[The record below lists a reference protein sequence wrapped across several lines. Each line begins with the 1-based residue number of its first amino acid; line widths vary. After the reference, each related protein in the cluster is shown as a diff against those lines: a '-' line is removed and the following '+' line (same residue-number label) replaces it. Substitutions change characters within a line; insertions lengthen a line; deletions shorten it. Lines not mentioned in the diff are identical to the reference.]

1 MRVSYGILVVTT
13 PSETRRDAMPAN
25 SEEIVQ
31 QVREEFEALL
41 TFVLEASPQTVPDA
55 DTMERGLFRQ
65 LFAMGC
71 LLLRLYF
78 RQQDRLLAPETVSS
92 KAGKELPFHSQKQ
105 RTYLSI
111 FGPVVFSR
119 RYYYQFGEG
128 YAPLDATLNLP
139 ESGASDML
147 REWRERLGMYSS
159 YQKVT
164 RDLAEF
170 LGHHASTRQIQHD
183 IAEDA
188 EAVEGFY
195 AQVPAPLPD
204 PTATIL
210 VVQADGKG
218 VPMRQITEAAEKV
231 RKGKGEKTSCK
242 KEAIVTSVYSLA
254 PAPRTPEEVVASLF
268 SPKKDMPAPP
278 KRGAPTNKR
287 LFATLDGKEEA
298 LLRTAPQAGKQ
309 EGEHI
314 GGRVALTDGAQALQ
328 QRVLSVFVGFVLVL
342 DCIHAIEYLWKAA
355 NALLGETSEAR
366 TDWVKTRAL
375 WMLSGQ
381 TQELIADLRQI
392 AGCADTTPS
401 VRKTLESVAQ
411 YYERNQE
418 YMRYDAYLAAGW
430 PIGTGVI
437 EGACRHLVKDRCELS
452 GMRWSQEGAESLL
465 QLRCVA
471 ENGDWNAFH
480 TYRRAQRRLTL
491 YGQTIQNEEPVELR
505 WAA

>member
-1 MRVSYGILVVTT
+1 
-13 PSETRRDAMPAN
+13 MPAT

-31 QVREEFEALL
+31 QVRKEFEALL
-41 TFVLEASPQTVPDA
+41 TFVWEASPQNVPDA

-78 RQQDRLLAPETVSS
+78 RQQDRLLAPERVSS
-92 KAGKELPFHSQKQ
+92 KTGKELPFHSQKQ

-111 FGPVVFSR
+111 FGEVVFSR
-119 RYYYQFGEG
+119 RYYYQPGEG
-128 YAPLDATLNLP
+128 YALLDATLNLP
-139 ESGASDML
+139 PSSASDML
-147 REWRERLGMYSS
+147 REWRERLGMYGS

-170 LGHHASTRQIQHD
+170 LGHRASTRQIQHD

-188 EAVEGFY
+188 EAVEAFY
-195 AQVPAPLPD
+195 AQVPAPPPD
-204 PTATIL
+204 PAATIL

-218 VPMRQITEAAEKV
+218 IPMRKSTEAAEKV

-268 SPKKDMPAPP
+268 ASKKETLPP
-278 KRGAPTNKR
+278 VYRAAPTNKR
-287 LFATLDGKEEA
+287 LFATLDGKEAA
-298 LLRTAPQAGKQ
+298 LLRTAPQVGKQ

-314 GGRVALTDGAQALQ
+314 EARVALTDGAHALQ
-328 QRVLSVFVGFVLVL
+328 QRVLSTFGRFVLVL
-342 DCIHAIEYLWKAA
+342 DCIHALEYLWKAA

-366 TDWVKTRAL
+366 TEWVKTRAL

-392 AGCADTTPS
+392 ALYPDTTPTA
-401 VRKTLESVAQ
+401 RKTLGSVAQ

-452 GMRWSQEGAESLL
+452 GMRWSQEGAEALL

-471 ENGDWNAFH
+471 ENGDWNALH

-491 YGQTIQNEEPVELR
+491 YGQTIPDEVPVELR